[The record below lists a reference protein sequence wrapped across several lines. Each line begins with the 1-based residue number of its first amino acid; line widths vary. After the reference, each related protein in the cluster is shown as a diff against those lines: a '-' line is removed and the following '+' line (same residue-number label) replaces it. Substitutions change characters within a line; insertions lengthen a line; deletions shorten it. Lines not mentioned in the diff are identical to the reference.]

1 MPLAGKA
8 GKAGWRNDP
17 RARRPAITEL
27 TGRGVPGGNANPGL
41 VGRFAS
47 FLPSPV
53 LESDGKLDGSIDHRI
68 IVCTLC
74 RDLVTGVRS
83 GESLC
88 SDLRSRLSVYN
99 EPAVAQ
105 GFAVE
110 GVACMA
116 GCSRPLTV
124 AFQAPGKAAYLFGS
138 IDARA
143 DVGDLVRFA
152 RLYAS
157 LADGWCSSGQR
168 PAGLAGKTLAR
179 NPGSGN
185 PAGSSR

>member
-1 MPLAGKA
+1 MDA
-8 GKAGWRNDP
+8 D
-17 RARRPAITEL
+17 I
-27 TGRGVPGGNANPGL
+27 
-41 VGRFAS
+41 
-47 FLPSPV
+47 
-53 LESDGKLDGSIDHRI
+53 HRI

-83 GESLC
+83 GDGLC
-88 SDLRSRLSVYN
+88 ADLRARLAAHH

-105 GFAVE
+105 GFSVE

-124 AFQAPGKAAYLFGS
+124 GFQAPGKAAYLFGS

-143 DVGDLVRFA
+143 DACDLVRFA
-152 RLYAS
+152 KLYAL
-157 LADGWCSSGQR
+157 LADGWCNSGQR

-179 NPGSGN
+179 IPARIPGCPTTGK
-185 PAGSSR
+185 P